1 MVLNYIWVGFFLIAA
16 IIGLAKLI
24 FFGDTEVF
32 PGLVAATFDMSDT
45 AFNLALNLT
54 GIITLWMGLMRI
66 GEKSG
71 LVALLAKVAGP
82 LMYRIF
88 PDVPKGHP
96 AMVPILMNISANMLG
111 LDNAGTPLGLK
122 AMRELQE
129 LNPRKKV
136 ASNSQIMF
144 LVLNTSGLT
153 LIPISV
159 IMYRANM
166 GAANPTDIFLPI
178 LFATTCSTL
187 AGLFIVALYQH
198 INLLDPVVLAYLG
211 AIIGFLGLVVFGFYY
226 MDSDTMRIVSQV
238 ASNMILYGVIV
249 FLLVLAMIKGVDAYS
264 AFIDGAKEGFQ
275 IAIGIVP
282 YLIAVLVSIAVF
294 RAAGGMEIA
303 VQAVAGFF
311 HLFQLDFEFVKALPT
326 AFMKPLSGS
335 GARGM
340 MIDAM
345 NEYGAD
351 SYVGRLAS
359 TFQGTTDT
367 TLYVIAV
374 YFGSVGIRRSRY
386 AIGCGLFADFV
397 GILAAILIATLFF
410 G

>member
-1 MVLNYIWVGFFLIAA
+1 MAMNRIWSGFFLIAA
-16 IIGLAKLI
+16 VIALFRLVV
-24 FFGDTEVF
+24 FNDVEVF
-32 PGLVAATFDMSDT
+32 PDLVAATFDMSET
-45 AFNLALNLT
+45 AFRLALGLT
-54 GIITLWMGLMRI
+54 GILTLWMGFMRI

-71 LVALLAKVAGP
+71 MVEILARFAGP
-82 LMYRIF
+82 LMERIF
-88 PDVPKGHP
+88 PEIPKGHP
-96 AMVPILMNISANMLG
+96 AMAPIIMNISANMLG

-122 AMRELQE
+122 AMKELQA
-129 LNPRKKV
+129 LNPRKQI
-136 ASNSQIMF
+136 ASNAQIMF

-166 GAANPTDIFLPI
+166 GAVNPTDVFLPI

-187 AGLFIVALYQH
+187 AGLFAVAFYQK
-198 INLLDPVVLAYLG
+198 INLLDKVVIAYLG
-211 AIIGFLGLVVFGFYY
+211 AIVGFLGLVVAGFYVL
-226 MDSDTMRIVSQV
+226 DPETMRITSQIVS
-238 ASNMILYGVIV
+238 NIILFGIPVSII
-249 FLLVLAMIKGVDAYS
+249 LLAWKKRINAYS
-264 AFIDGAKEGFQ
+264 TFIEGAKEGFEV
-275 IAIGIVP
+275 AISIIPFLVA
-282 YLIAVLVSIAVF
+282 ILVSIAAF
-294 RAAGGMEIA
+294 RSVGGMQIA
-303 VQAVAGFF
+303 VYGIQEFF
-311 HLFQLDFEFVKALPT
+311 ALVGLDFEFVKALPT

-345 NEYGAD
+345 SEYGAD
-351 SYVGRLAS
+351 SYIGRLAS

-374 YFGSVGIRRSRY
+374 YFGSVGIRKTKY

-397 GILAAILIATLFF
+397 GIVAAILIATLFF